1 MELWINEEKGRR
13 FMKVGIIGA
22 GGVGSAALLSLVM
35 RGVACQVVV
44 LDKNQGRANG
54 VVADLQYGATLS
66 PAVELRA
73 GGYDDLAEALLVIV
87 TAGINEKTGGA
98 TDRSDPAGRLKLLDT
113 NAAVYRDIVPNII
126 AVAPHAL
133 ILVVTDPPDPLADL
147 TRELAGHE
155 RVLSSGTFL
164 DSLRFRLHLA
174 RRLKVNPMYVDA
186 QVVGEHGTSQ
196 VFLWSSARV
205 GGTPIADLLETSGQ
219 SLDAFRQSVE
229 QDVRFANITIIEG
242 TGASQLGIGMVTARI
257 AEAILRDEHAVIPIG
272 SYHPKY
278 GVTISL
284 PSVLGRQGVSRIL
297 EPEMSIAERQGFERS
312 AEILRNAAARITS
325 GATQPPAARTA
336 G

>member
-1 MELWINEEKGRR
+1 
-13 FMKVGIIGA
+13 MKVGIIGA
-22 GGVGSAALLSLVM
+22 GGVGSACLLSLVM

-44 LDKNQGRANG
+44 LDKNHVRANG

-73 GGYDDLAEALLVIV
+73 GDYADLADAVLVIV

-98 TDRSDPAGRLKLLDT
+98 TDRSDPAGRLKLLEI
-113 NAAVYRDIVPNII
+113 NAGVYRDIVPRIV
-126 AVAPHAL
+126 AVAPQAL
-133 ILVVTDPPDPLADL
+133 ILAVTDPPDPLADL
-147 TRELAGHE
+147 ARELAGHE
-155 RVLSSGTFL
+155 RVLSTGTFL

-174 RRLKVNPMYVDA
+174 RRLKVNPMYVEA

-205 GGTPIADLLETSGQ
+205 GGTPISNLLEKSGQ
-219 SLDAFRQSVE
+219 SLGAFQRSVE

-257 AEAILRDEHAVIPIG
+257 AEAILRDERAVIPIG
-272 SYHPKY
+272 SYNPKY
-278 GVTISL
+278 SVTISL
-284 PSVLGRQGVSRIL
+284 PSVLGRQGVSQIL
-297 EPEMSIAERQGFERS
+297 EPEMSVEERQGFQRS
-312 AEILRNAAARITS
+312 ADILRNALARITQAS
-325 GATQPPAARTA
+325 GQRPARQA

>member
-1 MELWINEEKGRR
+1 
-13 FMKVGIIGA
+13 V
-22 GGVGSAALLSLVM
+22 
-35 RGVACQVVV
+35 
-44 LDKNQGRANG
+44 
-54 VVADLQYGATLS
+54 
-66 PAVELRA
+66 
-73 GGYDDLAEALLVIV
+73 
-87 TAGINEKTGGA
+87 
-98 TDRSDPAGRLKLLDT
+98 
-113 NAAVYRDIVPNII
+113 
-126 AVAPHAL
+126 

-147 TRELAGHE
+147 ARDLAGHE

-174 RRLKVNPMYVDA
+174 KRLKVNPMYVEA

-205 GGTPIADLLETSGQ
+205 GGTPIAELLENSGQ
-219 SLDAFRQSVE
+219 SMDAFRQSVE

-272 SYHPKY
+272 SYNPNY

-284 PSVLGRQGVSRIL
+284 PSVLGRQGVSQIL
-297 EPEMSIAERQGFERS
+297 EPEMSEVERLGFQRS
-312 AEILRNAAARITS
+312 AEVLRNAAARIAQAS
-325 GATQPPAARTA
+325 AQRPVRQA

>member
-1 MELWINEEKGRR
+1 
-13 FMKVGIIGA
+13 MKVGIVGA
-22 GGVGSAALLSLVM
+22 GGVGSACLLSLVM
-35 RGVACQVVV
+35 RGVACEVVV
-44 LDKNQGRANG
+44 LDKNDERAKG

-73 GGYDDLAEALLVIV
+73 GDYSDLADAVLLIV
-87 TAGINEKTGGA
+87 TAGINEKAGGA

-113 NAAVYRDIVPNII
+113 NAGVYRDIVPKIV
-126 AVAPHAL
+126 AVAPQAL

-147 TRELAGHE
+147 AGLFAGHE
-155 RVLSSGTFL
+155 RVLSTGTFL
-164 DSLRFRLHLA
+164 DTLRFRFHLA
-174 RRLKVNPMYVDA
+174 RRLKVNPMYVEA

-205 GGTPIADLLETSGQ
+205 GGKRIAELLDHSGQ
-219 SLDAFRQSVE
+219 SLDAFRRSVE

-272 SYHPKY
+272 SYNPRY

-284 PSVLGRQGVSRIL
+284 PSVIGRQGVSQIL
-297 EPEMSIAERQGFERS
+297 EPEMSEQERQGFQRS
-312 AEILRNAAARITS
+312 AEILRNVVARITQ
-325 GATQPPAARTA
+325 APAQRPARQ
-336 G
+336 GG

>member
-1 MELWINEEKGRR
+1 
-13 FMKVGIIGA
+13 MKVGIIGA
-22 GGVGSAALLSLVM
+22 GGVGSACLLSLVM
-35 RGVACQVVV
+35 RGVACQAVV
-44 LDKNQGRANG
+44 LDKNRGRAEG

-66 PAVELRA
+66 PAVQLCAGDYAELA
-73 GGYDDLAEALLVIV
+73 DALLVIV

-98 TDRSDPAGRLKLLDT
+98 TDRSDPAGRLKLLDI
-113 NAAVYRDIVPNII
+113 NADVYRDIVPRVVE
-126 AVAPHAL
+126 VAPQAL
-133 ILVVTDPPDPLADL
+133 LLVVTDPPDPLADL
-147 TRELAGHE
+147 ARQLAAHE
-155 RVLSSGTFL
+155 RVLSTGTFL

-174 RRLKVNPMYVDA
+174 HRLKVNPMYVEA

-205 GGTPIADLLETSGQ
+205 GGTPIADLLDSSGQ
-219 SLDAFRQSVE
+219 SIDAFRQRVE

-272 SYHPKY
+272 SYNPKY

-284 PSVLGRQGVSRIL
+284 PSALGRLGVSQIF
-297 EPEMSIAERQGFERS
+297 EPEMSEGERQDFERS
-312 AEILRNAAARITS
+312 AEILRSVAARITQAS
-325 GATQPPAARTA
+325 GQRSARQA